1 MPRETAASKAR
12 RLLVEGRVVVVGVD
26 GTEVDAIVRGDSG
39 AVYLVRHLPG
49 QWSCS
54 CDASPYGRCSHLRA
68 VQLITAPAGPVVL
81 APDLM
86 VGGRRD
92 QAGTAAEV
100 VDG

>member
-1 MPRETAASKAR
+1 MSPRENAATKAE
-12 RLLVEGRVVVVGVD
+12 RLLATGRVVITHVD
-26 GTEVDAIVRGDSG
+26 GRHVEAIVRGDSG

-54 CDASPYGRCSHLRA
+54 CTAAPYARCSHLRA

-86 VGGRRD
+86 VGG
-92 QAGTAAEV
+92 TA
-100 VDG
+100 

>member
-1 MPRETAASKAR
+1 MRESAASKAE
-12 RLLVEGRVVVVGVD
+12 RLLATGRVVVVHVD
-26 GTEVDAIVRGDSG
+26 GREVDAVVRGDSG
-39 AVYLVRHLPG
+39 ALYSVRHLPG

-86 VGGRRD
+86 VGG
-92 QAGTAAEV
+92 TA
-100 VDG
+100 